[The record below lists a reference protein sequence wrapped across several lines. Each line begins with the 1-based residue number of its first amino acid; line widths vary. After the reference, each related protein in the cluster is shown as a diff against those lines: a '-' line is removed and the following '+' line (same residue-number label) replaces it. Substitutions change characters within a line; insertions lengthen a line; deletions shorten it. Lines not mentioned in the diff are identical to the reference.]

1 MIMKT
6 MNTKS
11 MILTVCAL
19 MICMQV
25 SAAAKYNMLE
35 MQSTSTMQGT
45 GSIHKPKIT
54 AIDAPK
60 AEYTYLQMQSTSIMM
75 ETGEIPTPFSDIEED
90 ENYRQGPR
98 RSFDQ
103 GGESG
108 RADEY
113 PVGEPWVMLVFAA
126 AAAATV
132 AIRRRLVESR
142 KQAMN

>member
-25 SAAAKYNMLE
+25 SAAAKFNMLG
-35 MQSTSTMQGT
+35 MQSTSAMQGT

-54 AIDAPK
+54 AVDAPQVQF
-60 AEYTYLQMQSTSIMM
+60 TYLNMQSTSIMM
-75 ETGEIPTPFSDIEED
+75 ETGEIPTPFSDEED
-90 ENYRQGPR
+90 TGYHGPR
-98 RSFDQ
+98 RSFDT

-108 RADEY
+108 RSDEY
-113 PVGEPWVMLVFAA
+113 PVGEPWILLLFAA
-126 AAAATV
+126 VAGTTI
-132 AIRRRLVESR
+132 AIRRRRIVAEG
-142 KQAMN
+142 

>member
-19 MICMQV
+19 MICLQ
-25 SAAAKYNMLE
+25 ANAEFKMLE
-35 MQSTSTMQGT
+35 MRSTSAMQGT
-45 GSIHKPKIT
+45 GSIYQPKVI
-54 AIDAPK
+54 AVDAPQVQFS
-60 AEYTYLQMQSTSIMM
+60 YLQMQSTSMLM

-98 RSFDQ
+98 RVIGKPGDPGDQ
-103 GGESG
+103 S
-108 RADEY
+108 DEF

>member
-54 AIDAPK
+54 AVDAPQMQF
-60 AEYTYLQMQSTSIMM
+60 TYLNMQSTSIMM
-75 ETGEIPTPFSDIEED
+75 ETGEIPTPFSDEE
-90 ENYRQGPR
+90 ETGYAKPR
-98 RSFDQ
+98 RSFDV
-103 GGESG
+103 GGEG
-108 RADEY
+108 ERADEY
-113 PVGEPWVMLVFAA
+113 PVGEPWVMLLFAA
-126 AAAATV
+126 AAGTTI
-132 AIRRRLVESR
+132 AIRRRRIVAEG
-142 KQAMN
+142 

>member
-25 SAAAKYNMLE
+25 SAAAKFNMLE
-35 MQSTSTMQGT
+35 MQSTSAMQGT

-54 AIDAPK
+54 AVDAPQVQF
-60 AEYTYLQMQSTSIMM
+60 TYLNMQSTSIMM
-75 ETGEIPTPFSDIEED
+75 ETGEIPTPFSDEE
-90 ENYRQGPR
+90 EGNGHKGNLR
-98 RSFDQ
+98 RGFDH
-103 GGESG
+103 GAESG
-108 RADEY
+108 QSDES
-113 PVGEPWVMLVFAA
+113 PVGEPWVMLLFAA

-132 AIRRRLVESR
+132 AIRRRRIVAEG
-142 KQAMN
+142 